1 MADWRPIIKCRND
14 GFPRIMGII
23 NVTPDSFYKK
33 SRVSNL
39 EGISEKAIL
48 MAENGA
54 DWIDIGGES
63 TRPGASEVRLEE
75 EINRV
80 STAIEIIRDELPNIG
95 ISIDTRK
102 SKVAMSAL
110 KYGADM
116 VNDVSSLSD
125 PEMKNVI
132 LENKC
137 PICIMHMKGIPGNMQ
152 NNPIYEDVV
161 TEVKQYLRG
170 VSEEL
175 IESGVESKN
184 IINDPGIGFG
194 KLLKHNLKLLSA
206 GREIISDNSMP
217 LMWGVSRKKMF
228 GDLLGRNETKNRL
241 AGTLG
246 VAAMSPTKEVD
257 IIRVHDVPEH
267 LDLFRSMAALEE
279 G

>member
-1 MADWRPIIKCRND
+1 MADWRPIIKCRDD
-14 GFPRIMGII
+14 GFPRIMGVI
-23 NVTPDSFYKK
+23 NVTPDSFFEK
-33 SRVSNL
+33 SRASNL
-39 EGISEKAIL
+39 DEILERAIF
-48 MAENGA
+48 MSENGA

-63 TRPGASEVRLEE
+63 TRPGAIEVKLKEE
-75 EINRV
+75 LDRV
-80 STAIEIIRDELPNIG
+80 SKAIEIIRDELPNIG
-95 ISIDTRK
+95 ISVDTRK
-102 SKVAMSAL
+102 SEVAMSAL

-116 VNDVSSLSD
+116 VNDISSLSD

-132 LENKC
+132 LEYKC
-137 PICIMHMKGIPGNMQ
+137 PICIMHMKGNPGNMQ

-161 TEVKQYLRG
+161 TEVQQYLRR

-228 GDLLGRNETKNRL
+228 ADLLGRNETKNRL

-246 VAAMSPTKEVD
+246 IAAMAPTKEVD